1 MSATETAMKPTLPR
15 ARAAGFTL
23 IELMIA
29 VVILTLLV
37 AIALPSY
44 QREIHESRRTDA
56 KTALL
61 DLASRE
67 QRFFSLQNSFT
78 TNFANLGYAA
88 AGTNPAS
95 VSVGSGYYSVS
106 VAVPSPNAPANPNS
120 FLLTATPVA
129 GKSQASDSQCQ
140 TFTVD
145 NTGLQQSEDGSGS
158 STTSTCW

>member
-1 MSATETAMKPTLPR
+1 MKSGLR
-15 ARAAGFTL
+15 QARAAGFTL

-37 AIALPSY
+37 AIAVPSY
-44 QREIHESRRTDA
+44 RREIEESRRTDA

-78 TNFANLGYAA
+78 TDFANLGYAA

-95 VSVGSGYYSVS
+95 VNVGSGYYSVT

-129 GKSQASDSQCQ
+129 GTTQASDTSCQ
-140 TFTVD
+140 QFTVD
-145 NTGLQQSEDGSGS
+145 YTGLQLSQDGSGNPTS
-158 STTSTCW
+158 STCW

>member
-1 MSATETAMKPTLPR
+1 MSVKEMPMKPAPR
-15 ARAAGFTL
+15 HARVAGFTL

-44 QREIHESRRTDA
+44 RREIEESRRTDA

-78 TNFANLGYAA
+78 TNFVSLGYAP
-88 AGTNPAS
+88 AGNPAS
-95 VSVGSGYYSVS
+95 VTVGSGYYSVT

-129 GKSQASDSQCQ
+129 GTTQASDTSCQ
-140 TFTVD
+140 LFTVD
-145 NTGLQQSEDGSGS
+145 YTGLQLAQDGSGNNT
-158 STTSTCW
+158 STTCW